1 MAVLKRGKHRKNHKK
16 GGISL
21 AEALADR
28 NSGVVHLTHND
39 LDAIG
44 ADAIHRMKFGE
55 IFTIFS
61 SVGKFQK
68 NFNTVSGVPGKGDL
82 LSITDLGY
90 RDGIEDTC
98 ARARSN
104 GWKIEWRDHHRWTSE
119 EIARVQKKV
128 DLLVVDTDTC
138 GCGLAARDL
147 MPGNEQATELAGVV
161 CDYDLWKHED
171 PRSAIVGQVSCK
183 FEYQEYLRDNF
194 VDGIIINAKIEEI
207 YHQIKAEMDD
217 QIRCSMKRTR
227 ILEGRYR
234 IAFAPLYGYPSE
246 TAEAIREN
254 MDTDIE
260 VIVSEN
266 GKFSIRSEQPVSH
279 LLARKFSGGGHPNA
293 SGGNFQFGML
303 DRIIFKLFK
312 WSRFYR
318 KFAEVSETI
327 Q

>member
-1 MAVLKRGKHRKNHKK
+1 MAMLGNGKHRKNHKK
-16 GGISL
+16 GGITL

-44 ADAIHRMKFGE
+44 ADAIHRMKYGE

-68 NFNTVSGVPGKGDL
+68 NFNTVAGVPGKGDL

-90 RDGIEDTC
+90 KHGMEETC

-104 GWKIEWRDHHRWTSE
+104 GWRIEWRDHHRWTPE
-119 EIARVQKKV
+119 EIGIVRKKV
-128 DLLVVDTDTC
+128 DLLVVDTSTC

-147 MPGNEQATELAGVV
+147 MPDDDKASELARVV

-194 VDGIIINAKIEEI
+194 VNGIIINGKIEEI
-207 YHQIKAEMDD
+207 YHQLKAEMDD
-217 QIRCSMKRTR
+217 QIRCSMKKTR

-246 TAEAIREN
+246 TAEAIRET

-260 VIVSEN
+260 VIISEN
-266 GKFSIRSEQPVSH
+266 GKFSIRSKEPISH
-279 LLARKFSGGGHPNA
+279 LLAKKFGGGGHPNA
-293 SGGNFQFGML
+293 SGGNFQFSLIDG
-303 DRIIFKLFK
+303 IIFRLFK
-312 WSRFYR
+312 RSRFYR
-318 KFAEVSETI
+318 KFAEISETI
-327 Q
+327 P